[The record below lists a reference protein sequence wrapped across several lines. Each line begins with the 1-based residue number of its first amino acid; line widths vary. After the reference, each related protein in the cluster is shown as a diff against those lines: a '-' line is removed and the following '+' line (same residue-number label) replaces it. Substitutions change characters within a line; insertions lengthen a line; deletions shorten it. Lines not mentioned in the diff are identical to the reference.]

1 MKRGSPWRDIV
12 EKVGRKKR
20 GVILAE
26 ILGAIGEETLV
37 KLAVK
42 LKESGGLA
50 RLEVRIR
57 DVAEKLWFGRGR
69 GGGVGSSLEEEDSGT
84 EPPGR
89 TGSYELGIDVQVQF

>member
-1 MKRGSPWRDIV
+1 M
-12 EKVGRKKR
+12 
-20 GVILAE
+20 
-26 ILGAIGEETLV
+26 

-57 DVAEKLWFGRGR
+57 DVAEKVWFGR

-89 TGSYELGIDVQVQF
+89 TGSYELENG